1 MIPPMLKEGRLTLD
15 DLHEFEARPENQ
27 DKHFEL
33 IEGEIIEKMASFLPS
48 AIAQQVAF
56 ALMLY
61 LKQNPLGYLTGSDGG
76 YIMPNGN
83 RLIPDVGYISKT
95 RLPTFP
101 PREVPIPP
109 DLAVEVVSPTDD
121 LREVQKKARLYV
133 QYGVKMVWVVYPE
146 DQNVDVYEPAEGG
159 VLVKSF
165 DLEGVLS
172 CPALLPD
179 FELPVRSIFQL

>member
-1 MIPPMLKEGRLTLD
+1 MLKEGRLTLE

-27 DKHFEL
+27 GKLFEL

-76 YIMPNGN
+76 YIMPDGS
-83 RLIPDVGYISKT
+83 RLIPDVGYISKA
-95 RLPTFP
+95 RLPEIP
-101 PREVPIPP
+101 PREVPLPP

-121 LREVQKKARLYV
+121 LREVQKKARLYLRHGV
-133 QYGVKMVWVVYPE
+133 QVVWVVYPE
-146 DQNVDVYEPAEGG
+146 DQTLDIYTAAEGG
-159 VLVKSF
+159 VLVQTLGPEDK
-165 DLEGVLS
+165 LT

-179 FELPVRSIFQL
+179 FTLPLAEVFQL